1 MSVPYEGDSRTM
13 AVPGIKGTNSAGGDG
28 VVGTGRR
35 GVVGQSTNF
44 QGVFGKST
52 DNAGV
57 VGESDHLHGVFGTCH
72 NPHGAGV
79 FGTND
84 QIGGFGVQG
93 VNDLGDGVIGHGRRG
108 VVGESPTYQGVYGW
122 SRDNAG
128 VVGESVALHAVFGIC
143 HNPNGGGIFG
153 TNDAGGAGVIGVSA
167 GGEGVH
173 GETEAPGFTAGV
185 TGIAGADGIGP
196 GVLGQSNGS
205 GPGVFGKSSK
215 DAGVTGFHGDPRLQE
230 TTVANDG
237 GRAGVFGA
245 SDVGAGVL
253 GYSGTSN
260 AYGVVAFGGLHAMA
274 VGKPLAGLFDGN
286 VQVNGDLFLPGA
298 DCAERFDMAGDD
310 VVAGMVAVIGDDGA
324 LRACSDAYDT
334 RVAGVVS
341 GAGPYRPGIVL
352 DSQPGAGTRRPVA
365 LVGKVSCWVD
375 AEQGAVRVGDLLTSS
390 STRGHAMRVADPIR
404 AFGAV
409 LGKALGTLPQG
420 RGLVPILVCLQ

>member
-1 MSVPYEGDSRTM
+1 MPHVTGNSAAAG
-13 AVPGIKGTNSAGGDG
+13 VPGVAGDNTAGGDG

-35 GVVGQSTNF
+35 GVVGHSPSF

-57 VGESDHLHGVFGTCH
+57 VGESDHLHGVFGVCH

-84 QIGGFGVQG
+84 QTGGFGVQG
-93 VNDLGDGVIGHGRRG
+93 VNDAGDGVIGHGRRG

-153 TNDAGGAGVIGVSA
+153 TNDAGGAGVIGVSPR
-167 GGEGVH
+167 GEGVH
-173 GETEAPGFTAGV
+173 GETEAPGFIAGV
-185 TGIAGADGIGP
+185 TGVAGRDGIGP
-196 GVLGQSNGS
+196 GVLGQSDGS
-205 GPGVFGKSSK
+205 GPGVVGRATR
-215 DAGVTGFHGDPRLQE
+215 DAGVIGLRGDPRLQE
-230 TTVANDG
+230 STGASAG
-237 GRAGVFGA
+237 ARAGVFGA

-253 GYSGTSN
+253 GYSGTGN

-274 VGKPLAGLFDGN
+274 FGKPLAGLFDGN

-298 DCAERFDMAGDD
+298 DCAEQFDIACDD
-310 VVAGMVAVIGDDGA
+310 VVPGTVVVIGENGV
-324 LRACSDAYDT
+324 LRPCSESYDT

-341 GAGPYRPGIVL
+341 GAGEYRPGIVL
-352 DSQPGAGTRRPVA
+352 DSRPSVDTRRPVA

-390 STRGHAMRVADPIR
+390 PTRGHAMRVADSTR

-409 LGKALGTLPQG
+409 LGKALGSLPQG